1 MFNPTTVMA
10 DQLGDFL
17 AETYLE
23 HFPKRRPEY
32 AGLLAAGTRL
42 VLERLSNSDAL
53 YHNAEHSI
61 MVTLVG
67 QQILRGRMLCEALQ
81 PEDWLHYIVALL
93 IHDIG
98 YARGACRG
106 DSRGAVVINAAGERI
121 TPPRGASDACLAP
134 YHVERGMIFAR
145 ERFGD
150 SDYIDAER
158 IARAVAYT
166 RFPVPLGPDFAAT
179 EGEPALVRAAD
190 LIGAVGRPVLPA
202 QDQRAL
208 PRIRGDRHRAAARL
222 PLTGGSGGAVS
233 GVLLDRGRALYR
245 RRLPLSRAHDRGQ
258 AVDLAAPQPRLSGR
272 ITARARSAPSP
283 ARSERRPRPI
293 PPPSAARSGPG
304 QGSRRARPAEP
315 ARP

>member
-190 LIGAVGRPVLPA
+190 LIGQMGDPFYRRKTNALYHEFVEIGIAQQLGYRSPA
-202 QDQRAL
+202 DLVEQYPEFFWTEVEPYIGGAFRYLELTIEGKQWISQLHNHVFQAH
-208 PRIRGDRHRAAARL
+208 HRAGSL
-222 PLTGGSGGAVS
+222 GPFPGPL
-233 GVLLDRGRALYR
+233 
-245 RRLPLSRAHDRGQ
+245 
-258 AVDLAAPQPRLSGR
+258 
-272 ITARARSAPSP
+272 
-283 ARSERRPRPI
+283 
-293 PPPSAARSGPG
+293 
-304 QGSRRARPAEP
+304 
-315 ARP
+315 